1 MKLLRGETFLLK
13 ISYDDWCLLG
23 PAAHLL
29 SGSVPAT
36 QTQGRAVGRSE
47 NPGVNNEHNWETFL
61 LKISYDDWCL
71 LGPAA
76 HLLSGSVPATQTQG
90 RAVGR
95 SENPGVNGGHNLPP
109 LIEEKLSCSRFL
121 MMTGACSALPLT
133 CSLVRFRRLKLKA
146 GP

>member
-36 QTQGRAVGRSE
+36 QTQGRSVGRSE
-47 NPGVNNEHNWETFL
+47 NKGVN
-61 LKISYDDWCL
+61 K
-71 LGPAA
+71 
-76 HLLSGSVPATQTQG
+76 
-90 RAVGR
+90 
-95 SENPGVNGGHNLPP
+95 GHNLP
-109 LIEEKLSCSRFL
+109 LLRFL

-133 CSLVRFRRLKLKA
+133 YLLSGSVPATQTQDRAVGRLKNPGVNGVWGIICPCLEFL
-146 GP
+146 